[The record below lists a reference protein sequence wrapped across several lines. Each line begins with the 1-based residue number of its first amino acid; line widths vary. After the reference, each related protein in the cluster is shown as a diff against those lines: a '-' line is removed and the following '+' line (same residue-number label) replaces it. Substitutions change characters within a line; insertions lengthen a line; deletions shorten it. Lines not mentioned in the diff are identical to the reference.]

1 MELMTMPPAWFNCL
15 YMIAMEKKQEQ
26 HAKELAEQAQAD
38 AIEEAIE
45 EGGAM

>member
-15 YMIAMEKKQEQ
+15 YMIALEKQAE
-26 HAKELAEQAQAD
+26 HAKEMAEQAQAD

-45 EGGAM
+45 EGGVI

>member
-1 MELMTMPPAWFNCL
+1 MELMTMPPAWFNVL
-15 YMIAMEKKQEQ
+15 YMIAIEKQEQ

-38 AIEEAIE
+38 ALEEALD

>member
-15 YMIAMEKKQEQ
+15 YMIAMEKQQ